1 MRFILQREA
10 KTVRERVRKGESLPL
25 INNKGRRGSDN
36 SCGSSSNSNSLAN
49 LCCKCC
55 KLNLRDN
62 NEQTNK

>member
-36 SCGSSSNSNSLAN
+36 SCGSSSSNSNSLAN
-49 LCCKCC
+49 LCC